1 MSAKMS
7 RAEILRKCIYVFE
20 GWRRFASKGGAGL
33 EADPRS
39 IEDYEMC
46 DQVVSGLKEMLREIE
61 GGKPAEDVPRAGDNK
76 ADIHD
81 WQNQIMKNGVQERM
95 MIF

>member
-1 MSAKMS
+1 MSQKMS
-7 RAEILRKCIYVFE
+7 RTEILRKCIQVFE
-20 GWRRFASKGGAGL
+20 GWRRATSKGGAGL
-33 EADPRS
+33 EADPRAVK
-39 IEDYEMC
+39 DFDFC
-46 DQVVSGLKEMLREIE
+46 DGMVAGLKEMMREIE